1 MIPFLHIC
9 FFPSEAVDLF
19 PSKKCS
25 KFRSFGTG
33 NSWLV
38 SNAWKFWQLDFLVS
52 YIDRFSVPTKQASL
66 LRVGHGTV
74 ILADFFWCEGGCP
87 KVIHDYSLLLGDES
101 FHEKPNGE
109 KLICFLMFLL
119 RLIICWLYD
128 AIWCTVSGYWKEA
141 APHDRVVLT
150 QQQSM
155 DTIELHKL
163 LQEDAVGSLN
173 CCFKE
178 AFESV
183 RPQHSSEA

>member
-1 MIPFLHIC
+1 MRPWS
-9 FFPSEAVDLF
+9 FPPIAQKSA
-19 PSKKCS
+19 PSFAALALQATADS
-25 KFRSFGTG
+25 SAMLG
-33 NSWLV
+33 NSGSWIFWYPTSIV
-38 SNAWKFWQLDFLVS
+38 SRFQQNKLHFWEWVMEQL
-52 YIDRFSVPTKQASL
+52 YL
-66 LRVGHGTV
+66 LCR
-74 ILADFFWCEGGCP
+74 FFWCEGGCP
-87 KVIHDYSLLLGDES
+87 KVIHDYRLLLGDES

-109 KLICFLMFLL
+109 KLICFLMFLQ

-128 AIWCTVSGYWKEA
+128 AIWCTVSGYWKKA

-163 LQEDAVGSLN
+163 LQEDAVDSLN

-183 RPQHSSEA
+183 RPKHSSEA